1 MLTTHQ
7 AEMYTRIVG
16 ALVDPTGRCYVAA
29 EAVYHAIGGKASGWV
44 PQVMRL
50 PGGFALRD
58 GSCVYAATHWYLRS
72 ADGLYVLDPTV
83 HQFTE
88 APGYYG
94 RGCGFLTKGP
104 SRRARELLR
113 EAGLCS
119 VR

>member
-7 AEMYTRIVG
+7 AESYTRIVG
-16 ALVDPTGRCYVAA
+16 ALGDPTGRCYVAA

-50 PGGFALRD
+50 PGGFALRN
-58 GSCVYAATHWYLRS
+58 GSALYAATHWYLRS
-72 ADGLYVLDPTV
+72 ADKLYVLDPTV

-88 APGYYG
+88 APGYWG
-94 RGCGFLTKGP
+94 RGCGFLTQYP

-113 EAGLCS
+113 EAGL
-119 VR
+119 